1 MKQASL
7 AQTKLRLAML
17 AGTALLAM
25 APAAQAVVVT
35 TFANTTVAI
44 PATVDGVYL
53 NLLTGARGAAGA
65 GVSGWDINPYLQN
78 NVFTF
83 FWANAAAGTSG
94 GVASAVTGGT
104 YTNLPLGS
112 VVSSASI
119 FSASSGGGGPGS
131 TINFQSAGTHTL
143 GFRFFNEATSATH
156 YGYMTIQNGA
166 NAGFP
171 AAITG
176 WVYENTGAAITVVP
190 EPATYAL
197 MALGLAAVGG
207 IAARRRKV

>member
-1 MKQASL
+1 MKQAPL

-35 TFANTTVAI
+35 TFANTTLAI
-44 PATVDGVYL
+44 PATGDGVYL
-53 NLLTGARGAAGA
+53 NLLTGASGSAGA

-83 FWANAAAGTSG
+83 FWASTSG

-112 VVSSASI
+112 VISSASI
-119 FSASSGGGGPGS
+119 FSRASGGGGPGS

-143 GFRFFNEATSATH
+143 GFRFFNEATSATNF
-156 YGYMTIQNGA
+156 GYMTIQNGA